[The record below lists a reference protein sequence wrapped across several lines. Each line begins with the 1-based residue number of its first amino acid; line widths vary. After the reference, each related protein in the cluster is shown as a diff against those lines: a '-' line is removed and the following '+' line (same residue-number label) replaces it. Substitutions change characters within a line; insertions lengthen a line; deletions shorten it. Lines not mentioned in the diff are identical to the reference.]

1 MLTMV
6 TVQRVQSRIAPEDTL
21 STMLDQM
28 IEGYK
33 ASLGGYGSLQIE
45 SLSFLV
51 VEPDPGYQFHGK
63 STKHTSTVPTALH

>member
-6 TVQRVQSRIAPEDTL
+6 PVQRVQSRIAQEDIL

-51 VEPDPGYQFHGK
+51 VELGSGHQLHGK
-63 STKHTSTVPTALH
+63 STKNTSTFPTALH